1 MFSKKLFVP
10 ILGAA
15 LIFASCEKDSSIDN
29 QDDIVIDDNI
39 VDKIEPVDFQYLTLN
54 RTNMYGEVPSISF
67 MSKDG
72 VMTPRMYYQTNNEDF
87 PSEAVNALQV
97 KDRLFLVVC
106 DYWGFSG
113 FMEVNPNTLLKVSE
127 HSLNGDF
134 LPYDMISLGGDS
146 VLLAG
151 AENNGDYNIVIGDI
165 NSEEFTK
172 RKINSGNDINYVRK
186 IKNKVFFA
194 GSYSNSAVI
203 SVADINNIN
212 NDSFRTILEDVRLGS
227 KSSNFCI
234 DKNNNIWFSN
244 KESGSYMIYCIDTE
258 SETVKHKVSMPRSIT
273 TLNELAMAISKDKD
287 VIYIRNHKAFFTMNV
302 DSPETPDEPLYEY
315 RDHVG
320 VLNDLKV
327 AANGN
332 LLFLNETLGLG
343 IPSEVIELSPNTNAE
358 WSLVGI
364 TETGISSSKIFVPA
378 YE

>member
-212 NDSFRTILEDVRLGS
+212 NDSFRTILENVRLGS

-244 KESGSYMIYCIDTE
+244 KESGSYMIY
-258 SETVKHKVSMPRSIT
+258 
-273 TLNELAMAISKDKD
+273 
-287 VIYIRNHKAFFTMNV
+287 
-302 DSPETPDEPLYEY
+302 
-315 RDHVG
+315 
-320 VLNDLKV
+320 
-327 AANGN
+327 
-332 LLFLNETLGLG
+332 
-343 IPSEVIELSPNTNAE
+343 
-358 WSLVGI
+358 
-364 TETGISSSKIFVPA
+364 
-378 YE
+378 